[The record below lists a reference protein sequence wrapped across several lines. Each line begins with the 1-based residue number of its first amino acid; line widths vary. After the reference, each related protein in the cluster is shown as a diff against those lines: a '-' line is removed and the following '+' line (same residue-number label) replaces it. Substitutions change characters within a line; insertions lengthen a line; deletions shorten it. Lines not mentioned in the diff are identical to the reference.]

1 MPVLVR
7 VSGVI
12 GRAAVVVQVF
22 GFFGRHG
29 AKIVSARL
37 GDIELELIDR
47 QDSSGV
53 YAEFLRDRGPG
64 LRHVIL
70 AADDETGVHRL
81 AEAGSPFLPRVSS
94 KADAFGS
101 TRRSRAPGISI
112 EIAEGEALVPDRE
125 L

>member
-7 VSGVI
+7 VLLGHLQ
-12 GRAAVVVQVF
+12 GAAVVQVF

-47 QDSSGV
+47 RDSSGV

-64 LRHVIL
+64 LHHVIL

-94 KADAFGS
+94 NADAFGS
-101 TRRSRAPGISI
+101 RRAAGPRG
-112 EIAEGEALVPDRE
+112 
-125 L
+125 